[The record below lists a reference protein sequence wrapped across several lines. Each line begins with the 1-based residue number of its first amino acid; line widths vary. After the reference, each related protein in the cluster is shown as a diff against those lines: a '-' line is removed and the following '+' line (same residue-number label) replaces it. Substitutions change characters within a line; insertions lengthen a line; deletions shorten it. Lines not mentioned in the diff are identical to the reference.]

1 MRDVRGR
8 RDVTFKGE
16 EESRGT
22 KIAQIEVSIYTNET
36 INMTQREYSDNLS
49 MRDKL
54 NCRSTINEVAP
65 DHLS

>member
-1 MRDVRGR
+1 MRDVRER

-36 INMTQREYSDNLS
+36 INMTLREYSDKELKSN
-49 MRDKL
+49 
-54 NCRSTINEVAP
+54 
-65 DHLS
+65 